1 MIQTPGT
8 ALRAAGGGIGAPARV
23 RAEALIADPS
33 LETAGP
39 PPFNAGDKVTHAT
52 FGQGIVVSCAPK
64 PGDYEV
70 TVAFKGQSG
79 IKRLLASFAKLE
91 KVERGS

>member
-1 MIQTPGT
+1 M
-8 ALRAAGGGIGAPARV
+8 V
-23 RAEALIADPS
+23 
-33 LETAGP
+33 
-39 PPFNAGDKVTHAT
+39 N
-52 FGQGIVVSCAPK
+52 CAPK

-70 TVAFKGQSG
+70 TVAFKGHSG